1 MGRKET
7 FALSGNEC
15 VVALGQLGFVVTRRE
30 PGQTVMRQ
38 FNRIVVVPDVLELS
52 TSLLDRILRDADLSY
67 GALLRAIDELPT
79 DPELCVI
86 EA

>member
-1 MGRKET
+1 MGRSET
-7 FALSGNEC
+7 FALSGTEC

-30 PGQTVMRQ
+30 PGQTVMRRLG
-38 FNRIVVVPDVLELS
+38 RIVVVPDVLELKS
-52 TSLLDRILRDADLSY
+52 TLLDRILRDADLSY

-79 DPELCVI
+79 DPELCVV